1 MNSTTEKYRQVQE
14 GQVGA
19 LAVPPSQERLFNTS
33 DYDRNLRIG
42 KAAAAT

>member
-1 MNSTTEKYRQVQE
+1 VKE

-19 LAVPPSQERLFNTS
+19 LAVPPSQDPHRNGNTLFNTS

-42 KAAAAT
+42 KAAAGT